1 MDSRIMLKMVKEIK
15 AIEKREKTI
24 EDAIA
29 DMNVQTDIERER
41 AARKERQRLWI
52 LGLPGGSIE

>member
-1 MDSRIMLKMVKEIK
+1 MLKMVKEIK